1 MTDSDEVKPEVETL
15 LGVDLE
21 DKRPWEQRVREAAKD
36 RCSNCGGEDRTRV
49 SMIVPIDAGG
59 QAVVSNG
66 VLLCRPCEMA
76 SESLDSNKKRE
87 QDRRILNFWVSR
99 KFYDRL
105 QKAID
110 TQGGFNSVSSLVRYL
125 MSKYVIDEAR
135 FDDLEQHQ
143 DSGADVKI
151 NVWVDIGSYA
161 TFKRLVDKRGMT
173 VTDAVK
179 NLILVY
185 LETMAELGAVTS
197 ELPSKGGK

>member
-1 MTDSDEVKPEVETL
+1 MIESDEGKPEIEKL
-15 LGVDLE
+15 NGVGQD
-21 DKRPWEQRVREAAKD
+21 DKRSWEQRVREACKD

-49 SMIVPIDAGG
+49 TMIVPSEAGG
-59 QAVVSNG
+59 QSVVTNG

-76 SESLDSNKKRE
+76 AESLESGKKRE

-99 KFYDRL
+99 KLYDRI
-105 QKAID
+105 QKS
-110 TQGGFNSVSSLVRYL
+110 TETKNGFNSVSSLVRYL
-125 MSKYVIDEAR
+125 MSKYVLDEDR
-135 FDDLEQHQ
+135 FDDLEQYQ

-161 TFKRLVDKRGMT
+161 TFKRLLDKRGVT

-185 LETMAELGAVTS
+185 LETMADLA
-197 ELPSKGGK
+197 P

>member
-1 MTDSDEVKPEVETL
+1 MTDSDAKTEL
-15 LGVDLE
+15 LPVGDLE

-49 SMIVPIDAGG
+49 GMIVPLEAGG
-59 QAVVSNG
+59 QTVTSNG

-76 SESLDSNKKRE
+76 SESLNGGKRRE

-99 KFYDRL
+99 KLYDRI
-105 QKAID
+105 Q
-110 TQGGFNSVSSLVRYL
+110 QGIEGQSGFHSVSSLVRYL
-125 MSKYVIDEAR
+125 MSKYIVDEVR
-135 FDDLEQHQ
+135 FDDLEQYQ

-161 TFKRLVDKRGMT
+161 TFKQLVDKRGLT

-185 LETMAELGAVTS
+185 LETMAELT
-197 ELPSKGGK
+197 P

>member
-1 MTDSDEVKPEVETL
+1 MTDSDDVEPGVEQLHGAKP
-15 LGVDLE
+15 D
-21 DKRPWEQRVREAAKD
+21 DKRSWEQRVREAAKD

-49 SMIVPIDAGG
+49 SMIVPTGAGG
-59 QAVVSNG
+59 QPVVSNG

-76 SESLDSNKKRE
+76 SESVEGGKKRE

-99 KFYDRL
+99 KLYDRI
-105 QKAID
+105 QKAIE
-110 TQGGFNSVSSLVRYL
+110 TQSGFNSVSSLVRYL
-125 MSKYVIDEAR
+125 MSKYILDEAR
-135 FDDLEQHQ
+135 FDDLEQYQ

-185 LETMAELGAVTS
+185 LETMAELK
-197 ELPSKGGK
+197 P